1 VIPILAS
8 LFWNTLY
15 ILGAVP
21 PVYVV
26 SNHVYRPISL
36 PLQIAERLRRAQ
48 PVSIANHVKA
58 RRSLIKRSVT
68 WLASESGW
76 ANSELELNVPPFAVV
91 SFAEASLFSSS
102 VVYILFSVFNRQLSR
117 VSYKLR
123 LTHKPTQFRVQHT
136 KSSRVLLKS
145 S

>member
-1 VIPILAS
+1 MDFVEICNVCTRKVIIKAAKRIFNSEIFVAVIMISILAS

-68 WLASESGW
+68 
-76 ANSELELNVPPFAVV
+76 
-91 SFAEASLFSSS
+91 
-102 VVYILFSVFNRQLSR
+102 
-117 VSYKLR
+117 
-123 LTHKPTQFRVQHT
+123 
-136 KSSRVLLKS
+136 
-145 S
+145 